1 MVQSNYKIIISDKAR
16 QMLAEQLR
24 FLAQA
29 DKKAAIKKKK
39 DIIKAIRSL
48 DHNPKRYPF
57 LEEPYL
63 PHNKY
68 HKMFVNNWYLVL
80 YQIQDD
86 TVYVDYIVDCR
97 QEYSW
102 LVH

>member
-16 QMLAEQLR
+16 QMLAEHLR

-48 DHNPKRYPF
+48 DHNPNRYPF

-97 QEYSW
+97 QAYSW

>member
-1 MVQSNYKIIISDKAR
+1 MVQSNYKIIISDKVR
-16 QMLAEQLR
+16 QMLAEHLR

-57 LEEPYL
+57 L
-63 PHNKY
+63 
-68 HKMFVNNWYLVL
+68 
-80 YQIQDD
+80 
-86 TVYVDYIVDCR
+86 
-97 QEYSW
+97 
-102 LVH
+102 